1 MRHLVRMALLALAVV
16 AGLAQ
21 PAAAETGDKRH
32 WFESGPR
39 HYYRGEEAS
48 PARVTRA
55 QRYYNEEAAPRRQAY
70 SGNRAHRASKHAAR
84 SGKSTRG
91 KRIAGRHGKGHKA
104 VAQQR
109 KDSRKT
115 GGGRRREAG

>member
-16 AGLAQ
+16 AGVAL
-21 PAAAETGDKRH
+21 PAAAESGDNRH

-39 HYYRGEEAS
+39 HYYRGEEAAPRGS
-48 PARVTRA
+48 PAPIATTTRKRRRAGRPTAAIELIVPA
-55 QRYYNEEAAPRRQAY
+55 Q
-70 SGNRAHRASKHAAR
+70 HAAR

-109 KDSRKT
+109 KRHRKA